1 MKEVRKYQ
9 GIAREKAFEDLPPEW
24 PGELL
29 PEIKSYVS
37 SSGRKLVVLD
47 DDPTGTQT
55 VHGVCLLTDWTV
67 ETLETQLSSDKPA
80 FYILTNSRSF
90 TLDAAQSI
98 NSEIGRNLVEAAR
111 RVKCQF
117 EVVSRSDSTLRGHFP
132 GELDALEKALE
143 KDFDGRIIMP
153 FFPEGGRYTID
164 GIHYVDEG
172 GWLIPAAETE
182 FAKDHAFGY
191 RSSDLCRWVEE
202 KTGGRISAD
211 DVTLVSIR
219 DLREGGPERVLT
231 ILSQFKHNRVCVVDS
246 VSYRDL
252 EVFILGLLK
261 AEEKGKN
268 FLYRTAASFVQVRSG
283 LTPRPLLTVKE
294 LNLPDAAGGLIVVGS
309 YVPRTSEQ
317 LDKLLSKTGTIR
329 AEVGVPALIDDN
341 LREGEIER
349 VAQKIDSAL
358 SDGKDA
364 VIYTSR
370 ELVMEKDAAGSLAI
384 GKSISMGLVDILNK
398 ISSTPGYILSK
409 GGITSSDL
417 ATVALGVKQAM
428 VCGQILPGVPVWK
441 LGKESRYPGLMY
453 IVFPGN
459 VGDSNALADIIERL
473 KIRSNTGS

>member
-1 MKEVRKYQ
+1 MKENRKYQ
-9 GIAREKAFEDLPPEW
+9 RIARKKAFNDLPPEW

-37 SSGRKLVVLD
+37 GSGHKVVVLD

-55 VHGVCLLTDWTV
+55 VHGICLLTDWSV
-67 ETLETQLSSDKPA
+67 EILRRQLSNDMPV

-90 TLDAAQSI
+90 TLDVAQSI
-98 NSEIGRNLVEAAR
+98 NSEIGRNLIEAAR
-111 RVKCQF
+111 RVNRQF

-132 GELDALEKALE
+132 GEVDALDKALE
-143 KDFDGRIIMP
+143 RDFDGRIIMP

-172 GWLIPAAETE
+172 GWLIPAADTQ
-182 FAKDHAFGY
+182 FAKDHAFGFQ
-191 RSSDLCRWVEE
+191 SSDLRQWVEE
-202 KTGGRISAD
+202 KTDGRISAD
-211 DVTLVSIR
+211 DVTLISIG
-219 DLREGGPERVLT
+219 DLRKGGPERVLT
-231 ILSQFKHNRVCVVDS
+231 ILYQLHHNNVCVVDS

-261 AEEKGKN
+261 AEAKGKK

-283 LTPRPLLTVKE
+283 LTPRPLLSVKE
-294 LNLPDAAGGLIVVGS
+294 LDLPDVSGGLIVVGS

-317 LDKLLSKTGTIR
+317 LEMLLSKTGTIR
-329 AEVGVPALIDDN
+329 AEVIVSALIDDN
-341 LREGEIER
+341 LREGEIKR
-349 VAQKIDSAL
+349 VAQKADQAL

-370 ELVMEKDAAGSLAI
+370 ELVTGKDAAGSLAI
-384 GKSISMGLVDILNK
+384 GKSISMGLVDILDK
-398 ISSTPGYILSK
+398 ISATPRYILSK
-409 GGITSSDL
+409 GGITSSDV
-417 ATVALGVKQAM
+417 ATEALGVKQAM

-441 LGKESRYPGLMY
+441 LEKESRYPGLMY

-459 VGDSNALADIIERL
+459 VGDSNALVDIVGRL
-473 KIRSNTGS
+473 RTRSNAGS